1 MKLKTTKK
9 AINASGQK
17 VLKVGY
23 CDLQYLLEWLQPFAY
38 STRAEGWACDY
49 YEINNVIVSTGY
61 APTGDAID
69 YSLIKEY
76 EKKAE
81 YIRYSDLKWD
91 EIKTELEKL
100 TLEFLKKAVK

>member
-9 AINASGQK
+9 AINASDQK
-17 VLKVGY
+17 ILKVGY
-23 CDLQYLLEWLQPFAY
+23 CNLQNLLAWINPFAY

-49 YEINNVIVSTGY
+49 YNINNVIISTGY
-61 APTGDAID
+61 SPTGDDVD

-81 YIRYSDLKWD
+81 NIRYSDLKWD
-91 EIKTELEKL
+91 DRKTELEKL
-100 TLEFLKKAVK
+100 TFEFLEKAIK

>member
-9 AINASGQK
+9 AINASGK
-17 VLKVGY
+17 RVLKVGY
-23 CDLQYLLEWLQPFAY
+23 CGLQNLLSYTEAFAY

-49 YEINNVIVSTGY
+49 YNINNVIISTGY
-61 APTGDAID
+61 APIGDAVD

-81 YIRYSDLKWD
+81 DIRYSNLKWD
-91 EIKTELEKL
+91 DRKTELEKL
-100 TLEFLKKAVK
+100 TLEFLEKAVK